1 MKTITRAFA
10 IVSTLAGLTYVA
22 SADENKGT
30 TDETPTDKTTTDK
43 TTTDKTTTGEQGER
57 TMQRVYFNF
66 DSASLKSDILDV
78 ANNLECTPNDTII
91 LDAYADPVGS
101 QNYNTAL
108 AMRRAQAVRDELV
121 DLGISE
127 DRIMLGI
134 FGEKGEHKATHAL
147 DRRVEIRTS
156 DEPVATLRDKR
167 DEVAA
172 RVIAPGEEVE
182 QVGRR

>member
-22 SADENKGT
+22 SADENKDT
-30 TDETPTDKTTTDK
+30 TDKTSTDKTTTDK
-43 TTTDKTTTGEQGER
+43 SSSMGEHGER

-78 ANNLECTPNDTII
+78 ANNLECTPNETII

-101 QNYNTAL
+101 ENYNAKL

-167 DEVAA
+167 DEVAES
-172 RVIAPGEEVE
+172 VVAPGEEVQ